1 MGLLGIIG
9 LPAAENHTVETLLDV
24 GRPVARDAVNPEI
37 QSMGTTH
44 VDISRLT
51 VDQRLQLVEELWDSL
66 SPVDV
71 PLTPAQERELD
82 RREAL
87 HRGHPG
93 RGRPWRE
100 ALDEIQRR
108 GG

>member
-1 MGLLGIIG
+1 MFLG
-9 LPAAENHTVETLLDV
+9 
-24 GRPVARDAVNPEI
+24 
-37 QSMGTTH
+37 MGTAH

-51 VDQRLQLVEELWDSL
+51 VDERLKLLEEVWASL
-66 SPVDV
+66 SPSDV
-71 PLTPAQERELD
+71 PLTPAQEREID

-87 HRGHPG
+87 HREHPG

-108 GG
+108 RR